1 MFIVWLQRPA
11 YTVVPPSELNFS
23 PWRDVRVHLTAFHDR
38 QCRYTVFNN
47 SFLAACE
54 KSHNSALMRAEELH
68 VEWIFSNIIIII
80 IIVITVTATSWWEE
94 LSFRGEISVSELFIA
109 ITEWLYLRKSTTGD
123 AYSVNVHT
131 ILFSNIPVYPK
142 NNEKQNNCN
151 EESNEMDLHVW

>member
-23 PWRDVRVHLTAFHDR
+23 PWRDVRVHLTGALQIHI
-38 QCRYTVFNN
+38 VFNN

-68 VEWIFSNIIIII
+68 VGWIFSNIIIII
-80 IIVITVTATSWWEE
+80 IIVITITATSWREE

-123 AYSVNVHT
+123 AYNVNVHT